1 MQGGGRRKGS
11 EAVQREA
18 AQEQLLLHFRCP
30 KSSRLL
36 HFTMFLRLVGTGT
49 RGPSHPHPFF
59 SFFIFLFSYTASSPA
74 PTSNKLLLSAILS
87 PQPPV
92 EALHLIFL
100 WPTLSGLP
108 SPPPLHLLSTILPPP
123 RLSTLIPPSVF
134 FSSILSREDLGKVF
148 NGLQQMGKG
157 VSCSQVLHI

>member
-134 FSSILSREDLGKVF
+134 FLPFFPERIWAKCL
-148 NGLQQMGKG
+148 MGCNKWAKG
-157 VSCSQVLHI
+157 